1 MVWGAGGLG
10 PSTQRS
16 AQPSKQHRP
25 LAGQSESQVSEH
37 QVSVSIIVIT
47 LTRVP
52 LSRAPAVAH
61 GPGALLG
68 ALVARG
74 RALAHVAV
82 GPGPVSPE
90 GALGRGVEAG
100 GGVAVNIEPGK

>member
-1 MVWGAGGLG
+1 MSL
-10 PSTQRS
+10 
-16 AQPSKQHRP
+16 
-25 LAGQSESQVSEH
+25 
-37 QVSVSIIVIT
+37 

-61 GPGALLG
+61 GPCALLR
-68 ALVARG
+68 ALVAG
-74 RALAHVAV
+74 GGALTHVAV